1 MQILIYTTLFR
12 VHLRIAE
19 DFVAVLALISTENEL
34 NLLYSRYS
42 RYSRYSAVLPLLP
55 RIRILY

>member
-19 DFVAVLALISTENEL
+19 DFLAVLALISTENEL
-34 NLLYSRYS
+34 NMSMYALRFMGDVSVYF
-42 RYSRYSAVLPLLP
+42 P
-55 RIRILY
+55 